1 MKKPAPP
8 ADLWAKLDAVEA
20 RTFGAETPGVPETAF
35 TLGDYCQHHGGM
47 LRDTARGR
55 LSSLVGKGA
64 LKAGKRLGCGCDGR
78 RVLKTVYWV
87 P

>member
-20 RTFGAETPGVPETAF
+20 QTFGAETPGVPDNAF
-35 TLGDYCQHHGGM
+35 TVDDYCEHRGGM
-47 LRDTARGR
+47 NRETARGR
-55 LSSLVGKGA
+55 LSRLVGKGA
-64 LKAGKRLGCGCDGR
+64 LKAGKRLGHVSDGR